1 MCCIWRCLSSLVEVG
16 HDEEL
21 RQEVL
26 AGVD

>member
-1 MCCIWRCLSSLVEVG
+1 VLHLALPSSLVEVG

-26 AGVD
+26 AAVE